1 MLHSSAD
8 FALIAFHIVEHAATT
23 ALPSPPLLRKTSLN
37 RHERCHSFVAVLSS
51 HVFTSF
57 VVTEVS
63 SGGVEI
69 RIVERRVEFIA
80 RIVIIV
86 WAFGV

>member
-1 MLHSSAD
+1 
-8 FALIAFHIVEHAATT
+8 
-23 ALPSPPLLRKTSLN
+23 
-37 RHERCHSFVAVLSS
+37 VAVLSS
-51 HVFTSF
+51 HVFASF